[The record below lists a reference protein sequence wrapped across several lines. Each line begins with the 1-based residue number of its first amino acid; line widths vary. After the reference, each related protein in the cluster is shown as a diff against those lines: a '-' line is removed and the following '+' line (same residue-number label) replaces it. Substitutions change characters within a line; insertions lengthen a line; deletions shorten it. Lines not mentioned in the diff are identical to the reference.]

1 MRFRITMFWN
11 DFRVVDAFNTSQS
24 SPRTTSVPPSDDSSS
39 PSLSSRSKQARS
51 PESEWTMKGRQRAC
65 RFHVGDDEIQETIDV
80 PPVSIL
86 NAVSFDTVEGAEISM
101 LDRDTRLMRWT
112 CMYRV
117 DLFQADHMTI
127 EQFPHDQ
134 HKLKIK
140 IGILAHR
147 GPGGR
152 WDRRV
157 HPLELATEVDSRGS
171 TRVPHGLVVEHV
183 AIPDFEYSPSELTFS
198 FLPLEYGVGRPP
210 SSSTTETDSRDRYL
224 QVQLPVYRVSGHY
237 DRSIMPLLALLNIV
251 AITCIPRN
259 FDSAT
264 ASTETLLSI
273 AFVQVGIR
281 LTIDSRLPSVGYP
294 IKMQKVLNHAF
305 WMICA
310 LALESNVVFFL
321 VIKRGWKINTTDW
334 IDLFAAVVAL
344 VYTAYIL
351 ALYYTFERRARPP
364 PTKSE

>member
-1 MRFRITMFWN
+1 MRFRITLFWN
-11 DFRVVDAFNTSQS
+11 DVLMVDPSINTD
-24 SPRTTSVPPSDDSSS
+24 TTTTTPCEDSVAGSLHSSS
-39 PSLSSRSKQARS
+39 RKASA
-51 PESEWTMKGRQRAC
+51 ESEWIMKGRQRAC
-65 RFHVGDDEIQETIDV
+65 RYHVGGDQILETVDV

-86 NAVSFDTVEGAEISM
+86 NAVSFDTVEGAEITM
-101 LDRDTRLMRWT
+101 IDTDTRLMRWT

-117 DLFQADHMTI
+117 DLFQADHMTV
-127 EQFPHDQ
+127 EQFPHDWHQ
-134 HKLKIK
+134 LKIK

-152 WDRRV
+152 WDSRQY
-157 HPLELATEVDSRGS
+157 PLALATESESRGS
-171 TRVPHGLVVEHV
+171 TRIPHGLVVEHV
-183 AIPDFEYSPSELTFS
+183 AIPDFDYSASELSFC
-198 FLPLEYGVGRPP
+198 FLPLEYGVGR
-210 SSSTTETDSRDRYL
+210 SSSSKMTAAPPGSRDRYL

-237 DRSIMPLLALLNIV
+237 DRSIMPLLIVLNIV

-321 VIKRGWKINTTDW
+321 VTKRGWKISTTDR
-334 IDLFAAVVAL
+334 IDLLAAVVAL
-344 VYTAYIL
+344 LYTVWIVT
-351 ALYYTFERRARPP
+351 LYYSFERRT
-364 PTKSE
+364 TKATTKTH

>member
-1 MRFRITMFWN
+1 MRFRLTLFWN
-11 DFRVVDAFNTSQS
+11 DVLAVGPVTS
-24 SPRTTSVPPSDDSSS
+24 RTTTFPSENSSS
-39 PSLSSRSKQARS
+39 VSLHSSRQQPSA
-51 PESEWTMKGRQRAC
+51 ESEWIMKSRQRAC
-65 RFHVGDDEIQETIDV
+65 RYHVGDDQILETIDV

-86 NAVSFDTVEGAEISM
+86 NAVSFDSVEGAEISM
-101 LDRDTRLMRWT
+101 LDPDTRLMRWT

-117 DLFQADHMTI
+117 DLFQADHMTV
-127 EQFPHDQ
+127 EQFPHDW

-152 WDRRV
+152 WDRRQY
-157 HPLELATEVDSRGS
+157 PLALATESDSRGS
-171 TRVPHGLVVEHV
+171 TRVPYGLVVEHV
-183 AIPDFEYSPSELTFS
+183 TIPDFDYSANELSFC
-198 FLPLEYGVGRPP
+198 FLPLEYGVGRSS
-210 SSSTTETDSRDRYL
+210 SSSTTAAPPDNRDRYL

-237 DRSIMPLLALLNIV
+237 DRSIMPLLVVLNIV

-310 LALESNVVFFL
+310 LALESNVVYFL
-321 VIKRGWKINTTDW
+321 VIKRGWKISTTDR
-334 IDLFAAVVAL
+334 IDLVAAVVAL
-344 VYTAYIL
+344 FYTTWIAN
-351 ALYYTFERRARPP
+351 LYYSFERRTTAT
-364 PTKSE
+364 PTKAH